1 MCRTQEGLILENPA
15 VDREVAGRRPRKQL
29 QKGSLD
35 SSAMIIPS
43 AESFP
48 ASDTDTESPFQLYSS
63 SLTRRFLFVQ
73 SRAKIHT
80 QALCGTFLKREV
92 KVPLNAKYFVE
103 LTGFDL
109 FLFKLS
115 AILMVISSTNSRNR
129 LYLASC
135 L

>member
-1 MCRTQEGLILENPA
+1 
-15 VDREVAGRRPRKQL
+15 
-29 QKGSLD
+29 
-35 SSAMIIPS
+35 MIIPS

-109 FLFKLS
+109 FLLNKGKRNIIACVLGNT
-115 AILMVISSTNSRNR
+115 MNSI
-129 LYLASC
+129 
-135 L
+135 